1 MRSSI
6 VLAAILLSCAAASAQ
21 TPQVDSPPIDP
32 DTWRRG
38 TTLNVFGGL
47 TGGSG
52 DLGTLAGGALGWE
65 ITPRIALEAH
75 GAWTEWGH
83 DAHAF
88 SAAFRA
94 LVPLRASRSVSPF
107 VAGGVGLYRSTF
119 QVADAD
125 APEFYLR
132 RIGERTGALGT
143 TATFTDPSVVVGG
156 GVNLFLTRQI
166 AVRPELDATIV
177 ARDGHRRATAE
188 VRVHFAYHFEDHPI
202 TPLRR

>member
-1 MRSSI
+1 VI
-6 VLAAILLSCAAASAQ
+6 AAVLLSGATAWAQ
-21 TPQVDSPPIDP
+21 APQVDPPRVDP

-47 TGGSG
+47 TAGTG
-52 DLGTLAGGALGWE
+52 DLGALAGGALGWE
-65 ITPRIALEAH
+65 ITPRIALEGS

-94 LVPLRASRSVSPF
+94 LVPLRASRSVAPF
-107 VAGGVGLYRSTF
+107 LAAGAGLHRATF
-119 QVADAD
+119 QVADPDIPA
-125 APEFYLR
+125 FYRR
-132 RIGERTGALGT
+132 RIGDRVGAFSS
-143 TATFTDPSVVVGG
+143 TATFTDPSLVFGG

-166 AVRPELDATIV
+166 AVRPEVDATVV
-177 ARDGHRRATAE
+177 ARNGYARTTAE